1 MSGYPDRVRAL
12 IFFGARDV
20 ERDMQTTIQDLR
32 YAVRS
37 ILRARGFAAVAILT
51 IALGIGANTA
61 MFTVVHAVLLRPLPY
76 AHPERLVMVW
86 QDLRARGGPADEWAT
101 PGNYADWRRE
111 AGLFQQIAVISGWRP
126 TLTGDAEPEPVTGE
140 QVSHEYFSVLG
151 IRPIAGRAFTQEDDV
166 PNARRVVVVGHGLWK
181 RRFGGDV
188 SAVGRTIRLGGEPH
202 EIVGVL
208 PEGFRP
214 IVAGAAEIWRPLRI
228 NTASPARGAVVLRA
242 IARLP
247 DGVTIERAQAGASAL
262 AKRLEAAY
270 PEFNEKTDF
279 NLTPLHDRVVG
290 DIKPGLMAVFGAV
303 GFVLLIA
310 CANMAN
316 LLLARGSARG
326 RELAVRV
333 ALGATRARVIRQLLT
348 ESVLL
353 AGIGGAVGLVF
364 GVWAVGGLVSL
375 APSNAPRVN
384 EVGLDATVFAF
395 AALLTL
401 ATGVAF
407 GLAPAL
413 QSSRTGVADALKD
426 AARGGSGMGGRAIRR
441 TLVVAEIAL
450 ALILLTGGALLLETF
465 VRLQSADLGF
475 NPENVLV
482 GSVNPPRVSYDT
494 PPKLRALYDQVLEKA
509 AALPG
514 VQKAALASVLPLSG
528 DSDTSFSIE
537 GRPAPATQSETPI
550 TWYRQ
555 VSAGY
560 FDAMGMTI
568 RRGRAF
574 AAGEP
579 APSVVVNE
587 TFVRTF
593 FPREEPLGRR
603 VRFSEAP
610 ADPVV
615 HDHRRR
621 GRREGPRRPRGGEGG
636 DLHSVLAPHRARHRR
651 DSEEREP
658 CPARGAAEGGG
669 VVGGS
674 QHPGFRH
681 HDAVGDGR
689 RFDRAAEIRR
699 DAGRRL
705 RRAGVGPG
713 GDRPLRCDG
722 VCRLAADDGDWRQ
735 DGAWRNARRG
745 VSAGNQGRPAARCA
759 RHRARRRRI
768 APRGAVAHRVA
779 LRRAA
784 GQSHDARPDRSR
796 AAIRVGVRQLRPGA
810 PRDACGS
817 DGRDSIALGACLRK
831 ACTLL

>member
-1 MSGYPDRVRAL
+1 
-12 IFFGARDV
+12 
-20 ERDMQTTIQDLR
+20 MQTTIQDLT

-37 ILRARGFAAVAILT
+37 ILKARGFAAVAILT

-111 AGLFQQIAVISGWRP
+111 AGLFQQLAVISGWRP

-151 IRPIAGRAFTQEDDV
+151 IPPIAGRAFTQEDDV
-166 PNARRVVVVGHGLWK
+166 PNARRVVVIGHGLWK

-247 DGVTIERAQAGASAL
+247 DGVTLERAQAGASAL

-450 ALILLTGGALLLETF
+450 ALMLLTGGALLLETF

-494 PPKLRALYDQVLEKA
+494 PPKLRAFYDQVLEKA

-603 VRFSEAP
+603 VRFSDAS
-610 ADPVV
+610 ADPWFTIIGVV
-615 HDHRRR
+615 AD
-621 GRREGPRRPRGGEGG
+621 
-636 DLHSVLAPHRARHRR
+636 AK
-651 DSEEREP
+651 
-658 CPARGAAEGGG
+658 ARGAREAAKVETFIPYW
-669 VVGGS
+669 
-674 QHPGFRH
+674 HLTEPGTIVILKSANPAQLAAPLRAAVSSV
-681 HDAVGDGR
+681 DRNIPVSGITTLSEMVGDSIAQP
-689 RFDRAAEIRR
+689 RFVATLAVAFAALALALAAIGLYGVMAYAVSQRTTEIGVRM
-699 DAGRRL
+699 ALGATPGEVFRL
-705 RRAGVGPG
+705 VIK
-713 GDRPLRCDG
+713 DG
-722 VCRLAADDGDWRQ
+722 LRLAALG
-735 DGAWRNARRG
+735 
-745 VSAGNQGRPAARCA
+745 
-759 RHRARRRRI
+759 
-768 APRGAVAHRVA
+768 
-779 LRRAA
+779 
-784 GQSHDARPDRSR
+784 
-796 AAIRVGVRQLRPGA
+796 
-810 PRDACGS
+810 
-817 DGRDSIALGACLRK
+817 IALGVAGSLLV
-831 ACTLL
+831 AQWLTALLFGVQPGNPTTLALTAAVLLFVSAFASFVPARRATRVDPMVAIRSL